1 MFSWTGI
8 DRRWL
13 ALPVALALHT
23 PCQAGPQQRIFL
35 MEDDSSAIHLSDRAD
50 SNRSRLLIG
59 AQTAIA
65 PPYAPAVAAVPAP
78 RLNQNA
84 IAGVV
89 LQAALAQAL
98 DPNLLHAVIAVES
111 GYAQRAVSPR
121 GARGLMQLMPATARA
136 YGVMDPFDADQ
147 NVRAGAK
154 HLRHL
159 LDHFGEDTT
168 LALAAYNAGAA
179 AVIRHGRRV
188 PPYAETMAYVP
199 RVLRHWSM
207 RLAHQK
213 SAAPLDNPSN

>member
-1 MFSWTGI
+1 
-8 DRRWL
+8 
-13 ALPVALALHT
+13 
-23 PCQAGPQQRIFL
+23 

-50 SNRSRLLIG
+50 SKRSRLLIG
-59 AQTAIA
+59 AQTAVA
-65 PPYAPAVAAVPAP
+65 PPGAPAVAAVPTP
-78 RLNQNA
+78 RLDQNA